1 MSRCLNRGET
11 TCRMLG
17 HAHLAIW
24 ENVDDLAATVDVEM
38 LAPFAANVDNNVE
51 C

>member
-1 MSRCLNRGET
+1 MSELVLVVLRLCGGKQRRVT
-11 TCRMLG
+11 
-17 HAHLAIW
+17 IW

>member
-1 MSRCLNRGET
+1 MAVPRKSGGLHGDGGA
-11 TCRMLG
+11 LG
-17 HAHLAIW
+17 LTIW